1 MDKAVQIPRIKMRDV
16 SRVYDTME
24 VGILIADHDGTL
36 IWGNQY
42 YSYLAGFDI
51 RNYFGTDV
59 RKLSQKEDMKL
70 AGNVL
75 MIDVV
80 LKTHKKY
87 SEVIELST
95 DDYIIATASP
105 VKDPEGNIDYIVYTF
120 MNYNELSD
128 LQKQLTQSTMQV
140 LALESQI
147 NFMQLCKDMDK
158 DIVVVDG
165 RMYRIYGKALRMA
178 QTDVSVLLTG
188 ETGVGKDVLAKF
200 IHRNSTRK
208 DHPFIHVNLATI
220 PKSLFES
227 ELFGYSPGAF
237 TGAAAKGKAGLISL
251 ANGGTLFLDEIGEIP
266 LDIQTKLLQVI
277 QDKKVRAIGMVDD
290 MPVDFRIVCATN
302 KNLAQM
308 VENNE
313 FRRDLYYRINAI
325 EIKVPPLR
333 ERPDDIPMLAA
344 HFLKK
349 YNEKHRTKRHFDS
362 FAIQAFL
369 RYDWP
374 GNVRELQHVIE
385 SMLVLST
392 EDTLSSSLL
401 PDEIH
406 SFLSDAELNTEHLPE
421 IGLKQAVENYEK
433 KLMESA
439 LNHYSTALEAANALK
454 IDASTFS
461 KKRKKYGI

>member
-1 MDKAVQIPRIKMRDV
+1 MNQELPIPHIRMRDV
-16 SRVYDTME
+16 SRVYDALE
-24 VGILIADHDGTL
+24 IGIIIATREGTV
-36 IWGNQY
+36 IWGNKY

-51 RNYFGTDV
+51 RKYFGADV
-59 RKLSQKEDMKL
+59 RMLSKYEDMKL
-70 AGNVL
+70 TGQVL

-80 LKTHKKY
+80 LKTHEKY
-87 SEVIELST
+87 SEVIQLST
-95 DDYIIATASP
+95 DDYVIATAIP
-105 VKDPEGNIDYIVYTF
+105 VKSPEGNIDYIVYTF
-120 MNYNELSD
+120 TSYNELSN
-128 LQKQLTQSTMQV
+128 LQKKLTRSTMQV

-147 NFMQLCKDMDK
+147 NIMQLCKDIDK

-165 RMYRIYGKALRMA
+165 NMYQIYGKALRMA

-200 IHRNSTRK
+200 IHQNSQRK
-208 DHPFIHVNLATI
+208 DHPFIHVNLATV

-237 TGAAAKGKAGLISL
+237 TGAATKGKAGLISL

-277 QDKKVRAIGMVDD
+277 QEKKVRAIGMVEDI
-290 MPVDFRIVCATN
+290 PVDFRIICATN
-302 KNLAQM
+302 RNLTQM
-308 VENNE
+308 VETNE
-313 FRRDLYYRINAI
+313 FRLDLYYRINAI

-344 HFLKK
+344 HFLKR
-349 YNEKHRTKRHFDS
+349 YNEKHNTKKHFDNTV
-362 FAIQAFL
+362 IKAFL
-369 RYDWP
+369 RYNWP

-392 EDTLSSSLL
+392 EETISSFLL
-401 PDEIH
+401 PEEIP
-406 SFLSDAELNTEHLPE
+406 SVIPVTQISTELPE
-421 IGLKQAVENYEK
+421 IGLKQAIENYEK
-433 KLMESA
+433 RLMEMA
-439 LNHYSTALEAANALK
+439 LNHYSTASEAANALK
-454 IDASTFS
+454 IDASTLS

>member
-24 VGILIADHDGTL
+24 IGILIADRDGIL

-59 RKLSQKEDMKL
+59 RKLCEKEDIKL
-70 AGNVL
+70 AGKVL

-80 LKTHKKY
+80 LETHEKY

-105 VKDPEGNIDYIVYTF
+105 VKSPEGTIDFVVYAF
-120 MNYNELSD
+120 MNYNEWSD
-128 LQKQLTQSTMQV
+128 LQKQLTQSTMHV

-165 RMYRIYGKALRMA
+165 NMYRIYGKALRMA

-200 IHRNSTRK
+200 IHKNSTRK
-208 DHPFIHVNLATI
+208 DHPFIHVNLATV

-227 ELFGYSPGAF
+227 ELFGYTPGAF
-237 TGAAAKGKAGLISL
+237 TGAASKGKAGLISL

-277 QDKKVRAIGMVDD
+277 QEKKVRAIGMVED
-290 MPVDFRIVCATN
+290 MPVDFRIICATN
-302 KNLAQM
+302 KNLAHM

-333 ERPDDIPMLAA
+333 ERSDDIPMLAA

-349 YNEKHRTKRHFDS
+349 YNEKHGTKKHFDS
-362 FAIQAFL
+362 LAIQAFL
-369 RYDWP
+369 RYNWP

-392 EDTLSSSLL
+392 EDTLSSKLL

-406 SFLSDAELNTEHLPE
+406 PFRSTAEIDTKQLPE
-421 IGLKQAVENYEK
+421 IGLKQAVEDYEK
-433 KLMESA
+433 KLLEAA
-439 LNHYSTALEAANALK
+439 LHHFPTASEAANALK
-454 IDASTFS
+454 IDASTLS